1 MAELSIKTFN
11 DKLHNIYIKGD
22 VGEDMWSYLVDKIN
36 EMRSSD
42 DEVSE
47 NNTAALLALGLL
59 TEAKLPPVNI
69 YLSTYGGGLYDMFAI
84 YDEIKNLQKKY
95 EVNLF
100 CVGKI
105 MSAGTI
111 IMLAVDA
118 EHRFAYQNTTF
129 MFHSLR
135 GFVNGTLK
143 DMEEDVEES
152 KRIQKLVWKIYK
164 DNTSI
169 PDEKL
174 DEIYKCKK
182 DWFITAEQ
190 AKKYKII
197 NKIV

>member
-11 DKLHNIYIKGD
+11 DKLHNIYIKGE
-22 VGEDMWSYLVDKIN
+22 VCEEMWQYLVDKIN
-36 EMRSSD
+36 EMRSAD

-59 TEAKLPPVNI
+59 TEAKRPPVNI
-69 YLSTYGGGLYDMFAI
+69 YFSTYGGNIYDMFAI
-84 YDEIKNLQKKY
+84 YDEIKNLQKTY
-95 EVNLF
+95 EVNLY
-100 CVGKI
+100 CAGKV

-111 IMLAVDA
+111 IMLAVDY
-118 EHRFAYQNTTF
+118 EHRFCYQNTTF
-129 MFHSLR
+129 MFHTVSS
-135 GFVNGTLK
+135 FTLGK
-143 DMEEDVEES
+143 IKEIEEDVEET
-152 KRIQKLVWKIYK
+152 KRVHKAIWKIYK

-182 DWFITAEQ
+182 DWFINAEQ

-197 NKIV
+197 YKIV